1 MILGRT
7 GGLVVATLLVAA
19 CVMGTGVAFAASP
32 QDDLKAANEVVQ
44 RALTA
49 ARGQNLT
56 AARQAYDQ
64 YENTWFDIED
74 GVRSSSRD
82 SYVAIEKTMAGVS
95 AAFAAAPPDAG
106 KVADALVALDGAQQA
121 FITGQVPAKPQ
132 TQPGQS
138 AAATPTVQTLLDL
151 LGDSQAA
158 LAKNDYTTAAA
169 RLKSFET
176 AWLDVEGEVKTRSAD
191 DYRQTE
197 TDMALASTLASQ
209 SSPQA
214 VDVVNRMATRLQPYR
229 TAQTY
234 GIFDA
239 AIIILREGLEALLV
253 IVALSAF
260 LKKSDNA
267 AGQKWLWLGAT
278 AGLLLSIVLGLAIQ
292 AFFGAIIN
300 PSNRELMEGVIG
312 LFAAI
317 MLIYV
322 SYWLHSKASLSG
334 WQTYINERTSQA
346 IRGGQLVGLAVLA
359 FLAVFREG
367 AETAL
372 FYLGMVGNI
381 STADLLIGLGV
392 GFGGLAVLGFLM
404 VVIGVRIPLRPFF
417 TVASVLVFYLCF
429 KFIGTGVH
437 ALQVSGLV
445 PAVSATYLPT
455 FDFLGLYPTWAT
467 TIAQLLL
474 LVAAGW
480 VVLRDRLAHGWTRV
494 GWHCGGTAVNRP
506 AEPGDG
512 VLTGGGA
519 GANGDSCRAGS
530 GIARGAGDHQRTQGG
545 NPGRRAAAPTRRGVY
560 GLAEGRYRRG
570 PTAMEAYD
578 GEWNGIEVW
587 VNVRSRALYGEI
599 ETHYQADINA
609 ALGDPKPDASAILPL
624 VQAMVEQYDE
634 AIKLSDTG
642 PALSPLFDDVA
653 TVRTVRAP
661 LRTVSPAL
669 KAGDTAKASSAYA
682 AFKAQWP
689 TARPLFAARSA
700 DAQTET
706 EAALGLAD
714 TAMSAN
720 AAEAGPL
727 VDKLLERYN
736 YGVNLLN
743 AAARNADTS
752 KATFGAD
759 DVQAAAVLG
768 AMQADLRASLA
779 AWQGGNRSAA
789 VDLARRVAGPRF
801 ESVSAALQARGGADA
816 AVKKALDAY
825 APLAEQAGDA
835 AQTQV
840 ANKAAIEAIAI
851 GQQALV
857 GQFWTD
863 PAFVKAYQAARP

>member
-7 GGLVVATLLVAA
+7 GGLVVVVLLVAA
-19 CVMGTGVAFAASP
+19 CMAGSGVAFAASP

-44 RALTA
+44 RSLSA

-82 SYVAIEKTMAGVS
+82 SYVAIEKTMASVS
-95 AAFAAAPPDAG
+95 AAFAATPPDAG

-121 FITGQVPAKPQ
+121 FITGQLPAKPQ
-132 TQPGQS
+132 TTPSQS
-138 AAATPTVQTLLDL
+138 TAATPSVQTLLDL
-151 LGDSQAA
+151 LGDAQTA
-158 LAKNDYTTAAA
+158 LAKNDYTTATA

-176 AWLDVEGEVKTRSAD
+176 AWLDVEGDVKTRSAD

-278 AGLLLSIVLGLAIQ
+278 AGLLLSVVLGLAIQ

-300 PSNRELMEGVIG
+300 PTNRELMEGVIG
-312 LFAAI
+312 LFAAV

-322 SYWLHSKASLSG
+322 SYWLHSQASLSG

-381 STADLLIGLGV
+381 STSDLLIGLGV

-429 KFIGTGVH
+429 KFIGTGIH

-445 PAVSATYLPT
+445 PSVSATYLPT

-474 LVAAGW
+474 LAAAAW
-480 VVLRDRLAHGWTRV
+480 VLLRDRLAR
-494 GWHCGGTAVNRP
+494 GGRAS
-506 AEPGDG
+506 AAIS
-512 VLTGGGA
+512 A
-519 GANGDSCRAGS
+519 GLLIGLVCLGMACSS
-530 GIARGAGDHQRTQGG
+530 
-545 NPGRRAAAPTRRGVY
+545 AAAPAPTVAVRAATAALQAATLPAAPAITSGRKEATLVAGPRRRLEEAFAALGKGDIAATR
-560 GLAEGRYRRG
+560 
-570 PTAMEAYD
+570 TAMTAYD

-599 ETHYQADINA
+599 ETHYQADINT
-609 ALGDPKPDASAILPL
+609 ALQGPQPDA
-624 VQAMVEQYDE
+624 
-634 AIKLSDTG
+634 
-642 PALSPLFDDVA
+642 
-653 TVRTVRAP
+653 
-661 LRTVSPAL
+661 
-669 KAGDTAKASSAYA
+669 
-682 AFKAQWP
+682 
-689 TARPLFAARSA
+689 
-700 DAQTET
+700 
-706 EAALGLAD
+706 
-714 TAMSAN
+714 
-720 AAEAGPL
+720 
-727 VDKLLERYN
+727 
-736 YGVNLLN
+736 
-743 AAARNADTS
+743 
-752 KATFGAD
+752 
-759 DVQAAAVLG
+759 
-768 AMQADLRASLA
+768 
-779 AWQGGNRSAA
+779 
-789 VDLARRVAGPRF
+789 
-801 ESVSAALQARGGADA
+801 
-816 AVKKALDAY
+816 
-825 APLAEQAGDA
+825 
-835 AQTQV
+835 
-840 ANKAAIEAIAI
+840 AAI
-851 GQQALV
+851 
-857 GQFWTD
+857 
-863 PAFVKAYQAARP
+863 R